1 MTNQF
6 GQKNYFHSICNIY
19 AELGRIQI
27 ENTKKGIGDPTTNEK
42 RLDAVKR
49 CMRIS
54 KCYPE
59 LYRLEQSSSPTQIL
73 KYNKIK
79 YPLRLD
85 FLGIYNIPQP
95 IYDTRKR
102 RLCATFIGGLIYS
115 TLKKS

>member
-6 GQKNYFHSICNIY
+6 EQKNYFYSICNIY

-27 ENTKKGIGDPTTNEK
+27 ENNKKGIGDATVNDK
-42 RLDAVKR
+42 RLETIKR

-59 LYRLEQSSSPTQIL
+59 LYHLDQATQVL

-85 FLGIYNIPQP
+85 FLGIYHMPQP

-102 RLCATFIGGLIYS
+102 RLYATFIGGLIYS